1 MVFEKSEEHQC
12 GGLNVV
18 FLVQEAATQIS
29 QVLYSEVEGSVF
41 CTFTRPA
48 GGNRS
53 ISGGKIKDFDLTKEK
68 FYILYST
75 AGVSSCQFTF
85 LNFEKKYLN

>member
-1 MVFEKSEEHQC
+1 MWRFK
-12 GGLNVV
+12 
-18 FLVQEAATQIS
+18 FFRIVQEATTQIS

-41 CTFTRPA
+41 CTFTRLA

-53 ISGGKIKDFDLTKEK
+53 ISGGKIKDFDLTKEQ

-75 AGVSSCQFTF
+75 AGVSSS
-85 LNFEKKYLN
+85 